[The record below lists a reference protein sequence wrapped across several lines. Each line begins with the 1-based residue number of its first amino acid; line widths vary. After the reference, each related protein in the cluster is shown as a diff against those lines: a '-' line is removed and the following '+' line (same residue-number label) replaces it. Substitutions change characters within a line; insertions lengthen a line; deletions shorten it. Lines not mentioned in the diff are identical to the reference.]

1 MDYFSAA
8 MDQYHGRMSN
18 VDLDRLRPDTIHWD
32 LRKKREGGD
41 KQKHSDNYGED
52 GK

>member
-32 LRKKREGGD
+32 LEEEAGRW
-41 KQKHSDNYGED
+41 
-52 GK
+52 

>member
-18 VDLDRLRPDTIHWD
+18 DDLDRLRPDTIHRD
-32 LRKKREGGD
+32 LRKKWQVD
-41 KQKHSDNYGED
+41 KQKHSGNYGED